1 MKKILLGLIA
11 VVVVAV
17 GGFFGFNFYVQHRVE
32 GEVEAAFAQ
41 IRATG
46 AKADHGKVSFD
57 LRSRTVTI
65 ADIASESATQPP
77 VSIKIAS
84 FTASGVREGDAT
96 RFSADSIEATDVE
109 VGAAAPGQTIASLTY
124 RLPRVA
130 VKDYSGPAGPRQ
142 LPASASLFDLYRF
155 GFEQLASISAAS
167 VSVPEV
173 KGTITFGPQMHS
185 DGGEFAYSGLAL
197 ENLKDGK
204 IASIKTD
211 GFTFTVNSQPAG
223 KPIKMTGNLANL
235 VASDVDV
242 GAMAAIFDPG
252 KANDDK
258 EYRAYRHISAGSY
271 VITST
276 QGLNMRIDGMTID
289 DVAFKPSRLQLPALM
304 AAIPPAGAA
313 PPTPAQVRE
322 MMEKMATLYAGIRIG
337 NTELH
342 GLSVDTPQGPIKLQ
356 AMRFNI
362 DNGKIGEMAFEG
374 LDARAPKGPIKLGR
388 FALKSLDISGLMRM
402 GAEFSAQKPSAAQAF
417 ALLPLIQGVE
427 VKGLVAPYKN
437 TSKPINIDTINLSWG
452 QFVGPIP
459 SKAHVTAKLTSPIDR
474 TDVGLQPLAAAGM
487 DTIALDFDL
496 GAAWTEASRSFAL
509 EPVSLELGNLLK
521 AQARVSLANVPRG
534 VFSPD
539 MAQAAA
545 VAGQIEAG
553 SLEITLRDLGCVELG
568 IAQFAG
574 VQNISRDDARRAIL
588 DAIKAQGEAIGAA
601 NPDANAL
608 LAAVTSFV
616 ETPGQT
622 LVIKLTPNGKVP
634 AAQLMQLLRTDPL
647 VALARFR
654 IEASTGL

>member
-46 AKADHGKVSFD
+46 AKASHGKVSFD

-65 ADIASESATQPP
+65 ADIANESATQPP
-77 VSIKIAS
+77 VSIKIAN
-84 FTASGVREGDAT
+84 FTAAGVREGDAT

-109 VGAAAPGQTIASLTY
+109 IGAAVPGQTIAGLTY

-173 KGTITFGPQMHS
+173 KGTISFGPQMHS

-211 GFTFTVNSQPAG
+211 RFTFTVNSQPAG

-252 KANDDK
+252 KANDDR
-258 EYRAYRHISAGSY
+258 EYRAYRHISAGPY

-276 QGLNMRIDGMTID
+276 QGLNMRIDGITID

-342 GLSVDTPQGPIKLQ
+342 GLSVDTPEGPVKLQ

-362 DNGKIGEMAFEG
+362 DNGKIGEMVFEG

-427 VKGLVAPYKN
+427 VKGLVAPYKS

-452 QFVGPIP
+452 RFVGPIP
-459 SKAHVTAKLTSPIDR
+459 SEAHVTAKLTSPIDR

-487 DTIALDFDL
+487 DTIALDFEL
-496 GAAWTEASRSFAL
+496 GAAWTEASHSFAL

-521 AQARVSLANVPRG
+521 AQARISLANVPRA
-534 VFSPD
+534 VFSSD
-539 MAQAAA
+539 MAQAATA
-545 VAGQIEAG
+545 AGQIEAG
-553 SLEITLRDLGCVELG
+553 ALEVTLRDLGCVELG

-574 VQNISRDDARRAIL
+574 VQNISRDDARRAIR

-622 LVIKLTPNGKVP
+622 LVIKLTPLGKVP
-634 AAQLMQLLRTDPL
+634 AAQLMQLLKTDPL
-647 VALARFR
+647 VALAQFR